1 MLQHA
6 AAPFVKRFSTR
17 RWKQLPGWV
26 GHPKTLVLVATSLI
40 GGCGVSLLSSCST
53 QPNKVTL
60 SSGIAGGF
68 YARLGEQVRQAAT
81 TTVDLTVQNLES
93 KGSAQNLQRLLDR
106 QVDFALVQLDLA
118 QKPMEQ
124 GKIQAVALLSNE
136 SVHVI
141 ARKDAGFRTFADLQG
156 KRVAIGAP
164 GSGIRFTANQLI
176 QANGLKLQAD
186 DSGFDAAFQ
195 KLQRRQVE
203 ALLYVGSVGASQRL
217 RQQLATTP
225 NVTILPLQPELIN
238 HLMAQAP
245 GSYQPATLPLGIYTA
260 RPPIPERDV
269 TTLSTATVLVTRPDV
284 SQQTVGLVTWAIV
297 DTARTYSPFYP
308 DLQNGEE
315 ATLLRKGLFYIHPAA
330 QTVFEQGDPRAALIR
345 YWENNGDLQAG
356 VFLVGTSSLVGF
368 LFQRW
373 RQARSLKLVTT
384 TTNRINELQTLLAA
398 DPEQA
403 LRDIEA
409 LRQEHR
415 LRFIDGAITSD
426 MYEQLQQKTQTFA
439 EQCRN
444 LLEKQ
449 RKQFVMDT
457 LLLLDEWQA
466 MLQTDPA
473 TAMQKLSQIKQQYR
487 EMLLANQVD
496 LEAYV
501 ELMELTLMSVMTLV
515 PQGTHA
521 RNNSTPPR
529 RDH

>member
-1 MLQHA
+1 M
-6 AAPFVKRFSTR
+6 
-17 RWKQLPGWV
+17 
-26 GHPKTLVLVATSLI
+26 
-40 GGCGVSLLSSCST
+40 
-53 QPNKVTL
+53 
-60 SSGIAGGF
+60 
-68 YARLGEQVRQAAT
+68 
-81 TTVDLTVQNLES
+81 
-93 KGSAQNLQRLLDR
+93 
-106 QVDFALVQLDLA
+106 
-118 QKPMEQ
+118 
-124 GKIQAVALLSNE
+124 
-136 SVHVI
+136 
-141 ARKDAGFRTFADLQG
+141 
-156 KRVAIGAP
+156 
-164 GSGIRFTANQLI
+164 
-176 QANGLKLQAD
+176 
-186 DSGFDAAFQ
+186 
-195 KLQRRQVE
+195 
-203 ALLYVGSVGASQRL
+203 
-217 RQQLATTP
+217 
-225 NVTILPLQPELIN
+225 
-238 HLMAQAP
+238 
-245 GSYQPATLPLGIYTA
+245 
-260 RPPIPERDV
+260 
-269 TTLSTATVLVTRPDV
+269 
-284 SQQTVGLVTWAIV
+284 
-297 DTARTYSPFYP
+297 
-308 DLQNGEE
+308 
-315 ATLLRKGLFYIHPAA
+315 HPAA

-345 YWENNGDLQAG
+345 YWENNGELQAG
-356 VFLVGTSSLVGF
+356 VFLVGTSSLVGL

-426 MYEQLQQKTQTFA
+426 MYEQLQQKTQTFV

-521 RNNSTPPR
+521 RNSSTPPR

>member
-1 MLQHA
+1 
-6 AAPFVKRFSTR
+6 
-17 RWKQLPGWV
+17 
-26 GHPKTLVLVATSLI
+26 
-40 GGCGVSLLSSCST
+40 LLRN
-53 QPNKVTL
+53 PL
-60 SSGIAGGF
+60 
-68 YARLGEQVRQAAT
+68 
-81 TTVDLTVQNLES
+81 
-93 KGSAQNLQRLLDR
+93 
-106 QVDFALVQLDLA
+106 
-118 QKPMEQ
+118 EQ
-124 GKIQAVALLSNE
+124 GKIQAIALLSNE

-245 GSYQPATLPLGIYTA
+245 GSYQPATLPLGLYTA
-260 RPPIPERDV
+260 RPPIPDRNV

-297 DTARTYSPFYP
+297 NTARTYAPFYP

-345 YWENNGDLQAG
+345 YWENNSDLQAG
-356 VFLVGTSSLVGF
+356 VFIVATSSLVGF

-373 RQARSLKLVTT
+373 RKARSKKLVTT

-403 LRDIEA
+403 LRGIEA

-415 LRFIDGAITSD
+415 LRLLMVPLPAIFMSNSNKKRKRLPSNAATCW
-426 MYEQLQQKTQTFA
+426 K
-439 EQCRN
+439 
-444 LLEKQ
+444 KQ
-449 RKQFVMDT
+449 RKQFVMET

-466 MLQTDPA
+466 TLQTDPA

-487 EMLLANQVD
+487 DMLLANQVD
-496 LEAYV
+496 LETYV